1 MNAIVELF
9 LINDLRYKVTPKIV
23 PGSSH
28 IVFKSPFGSLK
39 SIKMEYFLTISII
52 KWRPNLPQASQID
65 SETPKNL
72 ILATTQIYFY
82 RKRFCPNAPSA

>member
-9 LINDLRYKVTPKIV
+9 LINDLMYKVTPKIV

-52 KWRPNLPQASQID
+52 KWTKPSPSIPNWFRNTQKFDIGNYSNIFLP
-65 SETPKNL
+65 
-72 ILATTQIYFY
+72 
-82 RKRFCPNAPSA
+82 